1 MIKQGIAL
9 KSAVCQRCIVHR
21 APVVSQRVRT
31 TQYDMKYLYPHFQ
44 VKKQDMFTLVA
55 ALTLMVK
62 PSFQSYPLPYLV
74 EPDVLHQFS

>member
-31 TQYDMKYLYPHFQ
+31 TQYDMKYSYPHFQ
-44 VKKQDMFTLVA
+44 VKKQDIAHCRGNVFVYSGCGPHPDGEAKLPQLPFTI
-55 ALTLMVK
+55 
-62 PSFQSYPLPYLV
+62 PC
-74 EPDVLHQFS
+74 